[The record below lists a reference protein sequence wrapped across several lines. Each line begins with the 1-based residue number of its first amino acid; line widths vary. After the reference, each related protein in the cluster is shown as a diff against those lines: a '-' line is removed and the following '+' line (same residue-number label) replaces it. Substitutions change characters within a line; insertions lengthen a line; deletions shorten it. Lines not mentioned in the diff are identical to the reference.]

1 MSASVI
7 SGIGELNGQISNASQ
22 NERQNIHSQVE
33 HDGKQKD
40 EACDSQIDPLHILQR
55 TLVVANMIEDGIR
68 SNDRRYDSTDTK
80 NEVSE
85 KLKKERWY
93 LSSSTH
99 PLNACEK
106 LIRISEYFGGP
117 QTVIYGFAAVS
128 REPNP
133 LPMMKIAAQ
142 NPPKD
147 LFRMHGHAWRC
158 QYSLGDRNGTVFL
171 AHQPDFRSRRGT
183 SPR

>member
-85 KLKKERWY
+85 KLKKRTMVSIVQHSPIER
-93 LSSSTH
+93 LREVDTDLRVLRRTANSDIRVRSS
-99 PLNACEK
+99 LQGA
-106 LIRISEYFGGP
+106 
-117 QTVIYGFAAVS
+117 
-128 REPNP
+128 
-133 LPMMKIAAQ
+133 
-142 NPPKD
+142 
-147 LFRMHGHAWRC
+147 
-158 QYSLGDRNGTVFL
+158 
-171 AHQPDFRSRRGT
+171 
-183 SPR
+183 